1 MWRFLTL
8 TLMASVAEVLGTAGQ
23 YCSVNTF
30 TSNTAGM
37 QFTKEPVPTEFGF
50 EDKFKSIHCC
60 VKGYRSIEWF
70 KNGVPYPWS
79 AGVSNLILYP
89 EAANQTL
96 YTGSATRSDSGNYT
110 CRISNETH
118 SDVHTITLDIL
129 DKPIDRPRRMFI
141 SKDQWVDEGDEL
153 RLFCEALVG
162 KSYLADALSDLR
174 WRKIW
179 PNGTEG
185 DLLPTQN
192 ETRTHRD
199 DVTDIRGSFMHVARV
214 TPLDFGAYACVVHS
228 NGAVVTSNV
237 TVYRRGEEEPGVQV
251 QAAPGSES
259 SSPWAGGGGGGGG
272 GGGAVPWRALVLCAA
287 CGALAL
293 LSAVAL
299 HRRCTP
305 RLLLA
310 LQQLRARTAGPAR
323 RARVLEKDFDV
334 VVCWT
339 PVDEE
344 VVRGALLPTLTL
356 KYKYRVHELQLS
368 TMPDNWYNEMSP
380 ELARCRS
387 LLAVVSPSQYTAQQ
401 LLEALRQLR
410 ALPLS
415 PVVVLLQDL
424 PKLKREAKESGAR
437 LVEVVRGLRLLA
449 WRHVHDRAFWRELR
463 PLLPLPPSH
472 YQHDNKTNTTQ
483 NSADSVQNTG
493 SLTALV

>member
-1 MWRFLTL
+1 MNMWRFLTL

-237 TVYRRGEEEPGVQV
+237 TVHRRGEEEPGVQV
-251 QAAPGSES
+251 QATPGSES
-259 SSPWAGGGGGGGG
+259 SSPVGGRRRRRRRRRGAVARAGAVRGVRRAGAAVGGGAAPPLHAAPAARAAAAARAHRRARAPRQSAREGFRRGGVLDACGRGGGARRAAAHAHSQVQVPRPRVAIVYHARQLVQRDVAGAGAVPVAACGSVPVAVYRAAIAGSAETAACATALARRRTTAGPAEAEARGEGERRAAGGGGARAAAAGLAPRARPRLLA
-272 GGGAVPWRALVLCAA
+272 GATPAA
-287 CGALAL
+287 AAPALAL
-293 LSAVAL
+293 
-299 HRRCTP
+299 
-305 RLLLA
+305 
-310 LQQLRARTAGPAR
+310 
-323 RARVLEKDFDV
+323 
-334 VVCWT
+334 
-339 PVDEE
+339 
-344 VVRGALLPTLTL
+344 PT
-356 KYKYRVHELQLS
+356 R
-368 TMPDNWYNEMSP
+368 
-380 ELARCRS
+380 
-387 LLAVVSPSQYTAQQ
+387 
-401 LLEALRQLR
+401 
-410 ALPLS
+410 
-415 PVVVLLQDL
+415 
-424 PKLKREAKESGAR
+424 
-437 LVEVVRGLRLLA
+437 
-449 WRHVHDRAFWRELR
+449 
-463 PLLPLPPSH
+463 
-472 YQHDNKTNTTQ
+472 
-483 NSADSVQNTG
+483 
-493 SLTALV
+493 